1 MAATG
6 QTGRLPSFSSRI
18 AFILVTAGAAVG
30 LGNVWGFPYVAGENG
45 GGGFMAI
52 YLLALVFVAMPAF
65 MAELLLGRMGKA
77 SPPEALKKLQ
87 KEAGSALPWPVIMW
101 VGLVGTILIL
111 SFYSVIAGEALFY
124 GFHAITEGFKG
135 LSTDSIKSID
145 QGFKADIG
153 VISLWAGLFLAAT
166 AIIVS
171 SNLKTGIEFVG
182 KWLTPTLFLM
192 LIGLVIYSAIYGD
205 FAAAV
210 NFLFGFDKLAITPK
224 VLMEAVGQAFF
235 TLSIGVG
242 GIMMYGAYMGG
253 EVNLP
258 RATIWIVIMDLSVA
272 LLAGLMIFPLVFAEN
287 VSASAGPGLVFETL
301 PIIFTR
307 VVGGDI
313 VGLIFFLLLT
323 FAAITS
329 SISLLAPTVARL
341 EEAGWSRRSAAWL
354 MAGIAFLLSFLT
366 NFSFNIWSDFHPLSS
381 IGLDGTIF
389 ALIRQGVSNIILPT
403 AGVAFAFMIG
413 WALSKERVMDAL
425 PMKDG
430 AAFRIWYF
438 SLRFIVPV
446 AITLLFLNALFGG

>member
-1 MAATG
+1 MACYH
-6 QTGRLPSFSSRI
+6 
-18 AFILVTAGAAVG
+18 VG
-30 LGNVWGFPYVAGENG
+30 
-45 GGGFMAI
+45 
-52 YLLALVFVAMPAF
+52 
-65 MAELLLGRMGKA
+65 
-77 SPPEALKKLQ
+77 
-87 KEAGSALPWPVIMW
+87 WPCW
-101 VGLVGTILIL
+101 D
-111 SFYSVIAGEALFY
+111 FYSVIAGEALFY
-124 GFHAITEGFKG
+124 GFHAVTEGFKG
-135 LSTDSIKSID
+135 LSNDSIKSID

-153 VISLWAGLFLAAT
+153 VISLWAGLFLGVT

-192 LIGLVIYSAIYGD
+192 LVGLVIYSAIYGD

-210 NFLFGFDKLAITPK
+210 KFLFGFDKLAITPK

-307 VVGGDI
+307 IVGGDI

-329 SISLLAPTVARL
+329 SISLLAPSVAKL
-341 EEAGWSRRSAAWL
+341 EEAGWSRRSAAWV
-354 MAGIAFLLSFLT
+354 MAGVAFVLSFLT
-366 NFSFNIWSDFHPLSS
+366 NFSFNIWSDFQPLAS
-381 IGLDGTIF
+381 IGLEGTIF
-389 ALIRQGVSNIILPT
+389 VLIRQGVSNIILPS